1 MKIRFEKR
9 EKQTALRTFIVTLVC
24 VLLSLVF
31 CGIVIAASGCNPIE
45 VYAEMFSNS
54 FLSPMGIQNMLKSC
68 LPFLFCGLAVALAFK
83 MNLNNIGAEGQY
95 AVGLI
100 AGGAYVMYG
109 PGIEGPIGWILLA
122 LCCFIG
128 GAVWSLLSAIP
139 KALWNV
145 NESITTL
152 MMNYV
157 ALTVLDFLCLGPW
170 KMQSQNQNVAQ
181 TERIPEGLEL
191 PSIVIGDFKISYG
204 IIFGII
210 IAIIL
215 FVVYKYTAPG
225 YRISVIGKNPTAA
238 KYAGINIKKTIL
250 TVMAI
255 SGGIAGLAG
264 YVKYSG
270 VFPYRIAEGITNN
283 AGYMAIVI
291 AFLSRLNPIAIVIV
305 SMLFAGLQNGT
316 VYVQAMGVSSRL
328 PGMMQG
334 AMMLFVIAG
343 EFFIRYKPIITR
355 REKS

>member
-9 EKQTALRTFIVTLVC
+9 EKQTALRTLIITVVC

-31 CGIVIAASGCNPIE
+31 CGIIIAASKFNPIE

-54 FLSPMGIQNMLKSC
+54 FLSLRGIKKILTSC
-68 LPFLFCGLAVALAFK
+68 LPLLFCGLAVALAFK

-100 AGGAYVMYG
+100 AGGAFVMYG
-109 PGIEGPIGWILLA
+109 PKVEGPLGWLLLA
-122 LCCFIG
+122 LCCFAG
-128 GAVWSLLSAIP
+128 GAIWALISAIP

-152 MMNYV
+152 MMNYI
-157 ALTVLDFLCLGPW
+157 ALTVLTFLCQGPW
-170 KMQSQNQNVAQ
+170 KMKGQNVSQ
-181 TERIPEGLEL
+181 TDRIPEGLEL
-191 PSIVIGDFKISYG
+191 PSIVIGDFEISYG

-225 YRISVIGKNPTAA
+225 YRISVIGNNPTAA

-250 TVMAI
+250 TVMLI

-270 VFPYRIAEGITNN
+270 VFSYRIVEGITNN

-291 AFLSRLNPIAIVIV
+291 AFLSRLNPIAVVVV

-343 EFFIRYKPIITR
+343 EFFIRYKPVIIR
-355 REKS
+355 EEKS